1 MYYTYKSW
9 VLYRT
14 IAGHYT
20 YDYSVAARFI
30 RTSQKSKFIK
40 QKQKLCA
47 DTKLYQSHLCHGS
60 QEFDRPLM
68 NSDAEGQMVGV

>member
-30 RTSQKSKFIK
+30 RTSQKSKFHK
-40 QKQKLCA
+40 
-47 DTKLYQSHLCHGS
+47 TKTKAVRWHKTIPIT
-60 QEFDRPLM
+60 PLEVK
-68 NSDAEGQMVGV
+68 NLIAH